1 MDIKEKIILKAS
13 QLFREK
19 GIKGT
24 SMDELASSL
33 GISKRTIYVNFEDK
47 EHILIQILNYQ
58 REVRNKK
65 IAEYVEKSENVI
77 EVFLRLLELFNEMPD
92 INPIFY
98 EEIYKNYPNIFN
110 SITDVLEHDQKN
122 LIAFFNMG
130 IEQGM
135 IRKDLNVEI
144 SAFILGQNSFK
155 YMIYT
160 FLDKPVFPLKQI
172 KYAMMTNFIR
182 GISTEKGIQI
192 VDAYLAQHGKDNKDS
207 N

>member
-58 REVRNKK
+58 RKVRDNKF
-65 IAEYVEKSENVI
+65 AEYLEKSENVI
-77 EVFLRLLELFNEMPD
+77 EVFLRLLDMFNEMPD
-92 INPIFY
+92 TNPLFY
-98 EEIYKNYPNIFN
+98 EEIYKYYPNIFN
-110 SITDVLEHDQKN
+110 SMTEVLQHDQKH

-130 IEQGM
+130 IQQGM

-144 SAFILGQNSFK
+144 SAFIIGQSSFK
-155 YMIYT
+155 YMIST
-160 FLDKPVFPLKQI
+160 FLDKPE
-172 KYAMMTNFIR
+172 Y
-182 GISTEKGIQI
+182 
-192 VDAYLAQHGKDNKDS
+192 NKS
-207 N
+207 